1 MSTGTDMLDAI
12 ISGSIRQRW
21 LVAFGTLLLA
31 LWGLSAAREL
41 PIDAFPDVTNVQVEV
56 VCTASGQSPLE
67 IEKFVT
73 TPVENA
79 MRGVPGLTQLRSVS
93 KYGISVVT
101 VVFKDGTD
109 IYFARQQV
117 SERLGEIRE
126 RFGAGVEVTLGPIAT
141 AMGEIYQYTLDAP
154 GQDASEASL
163 ADLRALQDWVV
174 APLLKSVEGVSE
186 VNSFGGYIKEYQV
199 VALPDRIAQYG
210 VDLKSLYEAVERNN
224 SNVGGGIL
232 ETGGEQHVIRGIGR
246 IRDVKDI
253 ERIVVATRRGS
264 PVIVKDVAQVRVG
277 HAVRQGASF
286 QDGKREVVGGVVM
299 MLRGANSRSVVREV
313 ARKVGEINASGV
325 LPAGVAVRPF
335 YTRDTVITESIR
347 TIVKTLGEGSLIVI
361 VAVYLFLLSLRGS
374 LVIILA
380 LPLAALLTAILM
392 KPLGLTGN
400 LMSLG
405 GLAISIGMII
415 DSTIIQ
421 VENVLH
427 HLPREDSLSARVAA
441 VNRAILEVRKPSI
454 LGELI
459 IALTFLPILAL
470 EGIEGKMFQPLA
482 LTIMLALFSSL
493 LLSILVIPALCVFI
507 LRPAQDS
514 ESPIVSWAKRAYLPL
529 LRWSMGHKGPVLA
542 GSAGLLALSL
552 CLVPFLGTEFVPIMD
567 EGSFDMDTAIA
578 PGASL
583 GTSADVARKI
593 EERLM
598 AFPELETVVSRTG
611 WTGRAIEARGVEK
624 TGFLGVLKPRRDW
637 VTAGSREEL
646 FAKMREAV
654 KVIPGVVVGFS
665 QPIQCRVD
673 ELVAGA
679 RSQLAI
685 RLYGDDLAVLRRQG
699 QAVVRSLSGIR
710 GVTDLAMER
719 QEGQSYVNVDVK
731 RDSISRYGLNVSDIH
746 DVMEIALGGK
756 SAGSVYEGDRSFEVA
771 VRLPDSERDSLSA
784 LNRLIIA
791 APADGPRLPLSM
803 LADVRREDGPVQI
816 GRESGKRRVLIEANV
831 QGRDLGG
838 FVAEAQKRVRRDVAL
853 PAGYYLTWGGQFE
866 NQQRAMRKLAVIVP
880 GAILLI
886 FVLLAMTLDS
896 LKQAA
901 LVLINL
907 PLSLVGGILALF
919 LSGTYLSV
927 PAAVGFIALFGVAVL
942 NGVVLVTCINQLRSQ
957 QGMGTDEA
965 IRVGCERRMRP
976 VLMTAAITVCSLVP
990 MLFASGPGSEVQR
1003 PLAIVVIGGLLTSTL
1018 LTLMVLPTLYG
1029 AFSEKDRRLIS

>member
-1 MSTGTDMLDAI
+1 MLDSI
-12 ISGSIRQRW
+12 IAGAIRQRW
-21 LVAFGTLLLA
+21 LVLFATALFS
-31 LWGLSAAREL
+31 LWGLFAIREL
-41 PIDAFPDVTNVQVEV
+41 PIDAFPDVTNVQVEL
-56 VCTASGQSPLE
+56 VCTAPGKSPLE

-73 TPVENA
+73 TPVENS
-79 MRGVPGLTQLRSVS
+79 MRGVPGMTQLRSVS

-117 SERLGEIRE
+117 AERLAEIRE
-126 RFGAGVEVTLGPIAT
+126 RFGEGVEVTMGPIAT

-154 GQDASEASL
+154 ALEASEESL
-163 ADLRALQDWVV
+163 SELRTLQDWVV
-174 APLLKSVEGVSE
+174 SPLLKDVEGVNE

-199 VALPDRIAQYG
+199 LALPDRIAQYG
-210 VDLKSLYEAVERNN
+210 VDLKSLYEAVARNN

-232 ETGGEQHVIRGIGR
+232 ETGGEQHLIRGIGR
-246 IRDVKDI
+246 IRNSEDI
-253 ERIVVATRRGS
+253 ERIVVATRKGS
-264 PVIVKDVAQVRVG
+264 PVLVKDVAQVRIG

-299 MLRGANSRSVVREV
+299 MLRGANSRSVVRKV
-313 ARKVGEINASGV
+313 SRKVQEINASGV
-325 LPAGVAVRPF
+325 LPPGVSIRPF

-347 TIVKTLGEGSLIVI
+347 TIVKALGEGSLVVVI
-361 VAVYLFLLSLRGS
+361 AVYLFLLSLRGS
-374 LVIILA
+374 LVILLA
-380 LPLAALLTAILM
+380 LPLAGLLTSILM

-427 HLPREDSLSARVAA
+427 HLPREDSVSARVGA
-441 VNRAILEVRKPSI
+441 VTKAILEVRKPSI
-454 LGELI
+454 FGELI

-493 LLSILVIPALCVFI
+493 LLSILVIPTLCVLI
-507 LRPAQDS
+507 LRPAKDV
-514 ESPIVSWAKRAYLPL
+514 ESPAVARAKRLYLPV
-529 LRWSMGHKGPVLA
+529 LRWSMANKKSVLA
-542 GSAGLLALSL
+542 GSGALLTLSLALI
-552 CLVPFLGTEFVPIMD
+552 PFLGTEFVPIMD
-567 EGSFDMDTAIA
+567 EGSFDMDTSIA

-583 GTSADVARKI
+583 ETSAGIARKI

-624 TGFLGVLKPRRDW
+624 TGFLGMLKPKRDW
-637 VTAGSREEL
+637 VTARSREEL
-646 FAKMREAV
+646 FEKMREAV
-654 KVIPGVVVGFS
+654 GILPGVVVGFS

-673 ELVAGA
+673 ELVSGA
-679 RSQLAI
+679 RSQLAL
-685 RLYGDDLAVLRRQG
+685 RLYGEDLAVLGRKG
-699 QAVVRSLSGIR
+699 QEIMRVLSGIR
-710 GVTDLAMER
+710 GVTDLSMER
-719 QEGQSYVNVDVK
+719 QEGQSYVNVNVK
-731 RDSISRYGLNVSDIH
+731 RDAISRYGLNVSDLH

-756 SAGSVYEGDRSFEVA
+756 PAGAVYEGDRSFDVA
-771 VRLPDSERDSLSA
+771 VRLPNDQRNSIAA
-784 LNRLIIA
+784 LERLIIS
-791 APADGPRLPLSM
+791 APAGGPRVPLSM

-816 GRESGKRRVLIEANV
+816 SRESGKRRILIEANV
-831 QGRDLGG
+831 HGRDLGG
-838 FVAEAQKRVRRDVAL
+838 FVAEAQKRIRKEVSL
-853 PAGYYLTWGGQFE
+853 PTGCYLTWGGQFE
-866 NQQRAMRKLAVIVP
+866 NQQRAMRKLSLIVP
-880 GAILLI
+880 AAILLI
-886 FVLLAMTLDS
+886 FVLLAATLDS
-896 LKQAA
+896 LKQAL
-901 LVLINL
+901 LVLLNL

-942 NGVVLVTCINQLRSQ
+942 NGVVLVTYINQLRKQ
-957 QGMGTDEA
+957 QGMDMDA
-965 IRVGCERRMRP
+965 AVRIGCERRMRP
-976 VLMTAAITVCSLVP
+976 VLMTAVITSCSLVP

-1018 LTLMVLPTLYG
+1018 LTLMVLPALYG
-1029 AFSEKDRRLIS
+1029 TFSRDKQLLSQ

>member
-1 MSTGTDMLDAI
+1 MLDSI
-12 ISGSIRQRW
+12 IAGSIRQRW
-21 LVAFGTLLLA
+21 LVVFGAVLFLVLGVFA
-31 LWGLSAAREL
+31 IRGL

-56 VCTASGQSPLE
+56 VCTASGKSPLE

-73 TPVENA
+73 YPVENA
-79 MRGVPGLTQLRSVS
+79 LRGVPGMTQLRSVS

-101 VVFKDGTD
+101 AVFKDGTD

-117 SERLGEIRE
+117 SERLGETRE
-126 RFGAGVEVTLGPIAT
+126 RFGAGIEVTMGPIAT
-141 AMGEIYQYTLDAP
+141 AMGEIFQYTLDAP
-154 GQDASEASL
+154 GLDASESSL
-163 ADLRALQDWVV
+163 SELRTLQDWVV
-174 APLLKSVEGVSE
+174 APLLKGVEGVNE

-210 VDLKSLYEAVERNN
+210 VDLKSLYEAVARNN

-232 ETGGEQHVIRGIGR
+232 EAGGEQHIIRGIGR
-246 IRDVKDI
+246 IRNAADI
-253 ERIVVATRRGS
+253 ERIVVATRKGS
-264 PVIVKDVAQVRVG
+264 PVIVKDVAQVRIG

-299 MLRGANSRSVVREV
+299 MLRGANSRSVVKEV
-313 ARKVGEINASGV
+313 ESKVHEINASGV
-325 LPAGVAVRPF
+325 LPAGVVIRPF
-335 YTRDTVITESIR
+335 YTRETVIMDSIR
-347 TIVKTLGEGSLIVI
+347 TIIKALGEGSLIV
-361 VAVYLFLLSLRGS
+361 VAAVYLFLLSFRGS
-374 LVIILA
+374 FVILLA
-380 LPLAALLTAILM
+380 FPMAALLTAILM
-392 KPLGLTGN
+392 RPLGLTGN

-405 GLAISIGMII
+405 GLAISIGMVL
-415 DSTIIQ
+415 DPTIIQ

-427 HLPREDSLSARVAA
+427 HLPREDSLPVRISAVTK
-441 VNRAILEVRKPSI
+441 AILEVLKPSI
-454 LGELI
+454 FGELI
-459 IALTFLPILAL
+459 IALTFLPILGL

-482 LTIMLALFSSL
+482 LTIMLALLSSL
-493 LLSILVIPALCVFI
+493 FLAILLIPTLCVLI
-507 LRPAQDS
+507 LRPTKDV
-514 ESPIVSWAKRAYLPL
+514 ESPLVARAKSLYLPVL
-529 LRWSMGHKGPVLA
+529 GWSMAHRAKVLVGSGILLA
-542 GSAGLLALSL
+542 GSLA
-552 CLVPFLGTEFVPIMD
+552 LVPFLGTEFVPIMD

-583 GTSADVARKI
+583 ETSAGVARRI
-593 EERLM
+593 EERLK

-611 WTGRAIEARGVEK
+611 WTGRSSEARGVEK
-624 TGFLGVLKPRRDW
+624 TGFLGVLKPKRDW
-637 VTAGSREEL
+637 VSARSREEL
-646 FAKMREAV
+646 FEKMRAAV

-685 RLYGDDLAVLRRQG
+685 RLYGDDLSVLSRKG
-699 QAVVRSLSGIR
+699 QEIVRSLSSIR

-719 QEGQSYVNVDVK
+719 QEGQSYVNVDIK

-756 SAGSVYEGDRSFEVA
+756 PAGSIYEGDRAFDVA
-771 VRLPDSERDSLSA
+771 VRLPEADRNSIAA
-784 LNRLIIA
+784 LNRLIIV
-791 APADGPRLPLSM
+791 APAGGPRLPLSM

-816 GRESGKRRVLIEANV
+816 GRESGKRRILVEANV
-831 QGRDLGG
+831 HGRDLGG
-838 FVAEAQKRVRRDVAL
+838 FVAEAQRHVRKEVTL

-886 FVLLAMTLDS
+886 FVLLAVTLDS
-896 LKQAA
+896 LKQAL
-901 LVLINL
+901 LVLLNL
-907 PLSLVGGILALF
+907 PLSLAGGILALF

-942 NGVVLVTCINQLRSQ
+942 NGVVLVTYINQLRKQ
-957 QGMGTDEA
+957 RGMATDAA
-965 IRVGCERRMRP
+965 ILLGCERRMRP
-976 VLMTAAITVCSLVP
+976 VLMTAAVTVCSLVP

-1029 AFSEKDRRLIS
+1029 FFSEKDRRLIAQ